1 MPAYRQPI
9 CHARYSISSRRW
21 KAALLV
27 TTAFCGFAIALP
39 APLIAQTAAQSN
51 AGQYSFN
58 IAPQSL
64 SSAMVAFQSIT
75 GMSVLADSSVP
86 QNVKSPGVAGSLTA
100 ENALA
105 QMLAGTGLSYSISA
119 NTARIINPATDSSAA
134 TVDGAIALD
143 TIDVSGGSSG
153 SAAADEPYITPGSVS
168 YVSAEQ
174 LERLP
179 ATTPGDMLRDVPGV
193 DIRGGNN
200 GAQMDV
206 SIRGQHGNNRVKVK
220 VEGSEIDSSTHQGYF
235 GQDNST
241 FVDPDLISSIT
252 VDKGPSTGPNGG
264 AIAGVVSMRT
274 LMADDVLLPGRTV
287 GIRVRG
293 TLMGNVT
300 DDVPNAGNHAFD
312 FDRPA
317 LFNFA
322 GRSGSIALAARTDT
336 IEIVAAATEREHGN
350 YFAGKNG
357 AANYGATATQVY
369 SRSAAGAEVLNTS
382 QDSRS
387 QLLKAT
393 VRPWEGH
400 SVEAGYLRSANDFGW
415 IYPISANGLAQAPL
429 NWIQSE
435 RMWGRY
441 NWNPAENDLVNFHA
455 NVWKAQLERTD
466 QRFTTSKDAPG
477 IVESWGTE
485 VWNESRLDSVAGLFI
500 ATYGG
505 EYSLEEA
512 DLEGGLRNNHASRE
526 VASTYAN
533 LKWKPLDWLTL
544 DGGVRY
550 TTFETWGGY
559 QQGATFVEQGQ
570 DGSGITPSA
579 GVTLEFLEGLQLFG
593 KYTEGYRPPSI
604 RETVPQAYSGY
615 AVNPTLRPE
624 QSRNFELGANLLT
637 RDVLRAD
644 DALKLKLAY
653 FNNRYEDYITI
664 ITPYDPDYYYHN
676 IPGAKID
683 GIELSGSYSNGT
695 LFAEANFN
703 YYTTFEYCY
712 PPHPWIVGPSIN
724 TGCTQY
730 LGGGGLVYSISA
742 PPKYSGSLTVGTKML
757 EDKLTVGATT
767 RFFSK
772 SVVPWQLPNGNFVF
786 DAPMW
791 RPDAI
796 VDLFS
801 SYKFSEHFEVSASI
815 ENVFDRYYVDPMS
828 IAKQPAPGRTM
839 RIGGTLRFDDQGGY
853 GFDEIS
859 VPVMTTRSTGH
870 DWSGAFAGLEGGY
883 LATSASA
890 EGDFTGTIR
899 TGSNAANYV
908 WNPYRSNLQ
917 TAHEA
922 GNLSRG
928 LFAGYNFQ
936 LNSPVVF
943 GVDANAGY
951 VAATDVSVG
960 RFTTPAAT
968 PAITRTLTTTVT
980 SNVDWQAGVRGRV
993 GVAFDRML
1001 PYIAG
1006 GLAVAQFNY
1015 NYASFSLNQTAST
1028 ITLPNVTNFQG
1039 TYIGWTLGAGV
1050 EHAMTDHMLF
1060 RAEYRHNDFGKKTF
1074 DTPAGAHKVD
1084 LTSDE
1089 WKLGVAYK
1097 F

>member
-1 MPAYRQPI
+1 M
-9 CHARYSISSRRW
+9 YSSS
-21 KAALLV
+21 AALRAALMV
-27 TTAFCGFAIALP
+27 TAAAAVMVPGLLYEA
-39 APLIAQTAAQSN
+39 AAQSVDTAKTYTFNVPAQKIAQGVN
-51 AGQYSFN
+51 AIGRTAGVSVVINGKVDGNLQGQAVSGAMSADQAF
-58 IAPQSL
+58 STFL
-64 SSAMVAFQSIT
+64 S
-75 GMSVLADSSVP
+75 
-86 QNVKSPGVAGSLTA
+86 
-100 ENALA
+100 
-105 QMLAGTGLSYSISA
+105 GTGLTYSFSNA
-119 NTARIINPATDSSAA
+119 NTVAIAGPGVESNDTGA

-143 TIDVSGGSSG
+143 TIDVSGGNAG
-153 SAAADEPYITPGSVS
+153 SAAADAPYQTPGSVA
-168 YVSAEQ
+168 YVSTEQ
-174 LERLP
+174 LERVP

-252 VDKGPSTGPNGG
+252 VEKGPSTGPNGG
-264 AIAGVVSMRT
+264 AIAGVVNMRT
-274 LMADDVLLPGRTV
+274 LMADDVLLPGRNI
-287 GIRVRG
+287 GIRLRG
-293 TLMGNVT
+293 TLMSNVT
-300 DDVPNAGNHAFD
+300 DDVPPAGNHPFD

-317 LFNFA
+317 LFDFA
-322 GRSGSIALAARTDT
+322 GRTGSIAVAARTDT
-336 IEIVAAATEREHGN
+336 IEVVAAATQREHGN
-350 YFAGKNG
+350 YFAGRNG
-357 AANYGATATQVY
+357 AENYGATATQVY
-369 SRSAAGAEVLNTS
+369 SRSVPGAEVLNTS

-393 VRPWEGH
+393 VRPRDGH
-400 SVEAGYLRSANDFGW
+400 SFEAGYLRSENDYGW
-415 IYPISANGLAQAPL
+415 IYPISANGLAQGPL
-429 NWIQSE
+429 NWMQSD

-441 NWNPAENDLVNFHA
+441 NWNPADNDLVNFHA
-455 NVWKAQLERTD
+455 NVWKAQLEKTD
-466 QRFTTSKDAPG
+466 QRFTTNATPG
-477 IVESWGTE
+477 IVDGWGAE
-485 VWNESRLDSVAGLFI
+485 AWNESRVDSVAGLFI

-512 DLEGGLRNNHASRE
+512 NLEGGLRDNHASRE

-533 LKWKPLDWLTL
+533 LKWKPLDWLTV

-559 QQGATFVEQGQ
+559 QLGATFVEQGQ
-570 DGSGITPSA
+570 EGSGITPSA
-579 GVTLEFLEGLQLFG
+579 GVTMEVLEGLQLFG

-624 QSRNFELGANLLT
+624 QSRNFEVGANLLT
-637 RDVLRAD
+637 RDVLRSD
-644 DALKLKLAY
+644 DALRLKLAY
-653 FNNRYEDYITI
+653 FNNRYDDYITI
-664 ITPYDPDYYYHN
+664 ITPYIPDYYYHN

-703 YYTTFEYCY
+703 YYTTYEYCY
-712 PPHPWIVGPSIN
+712 APTPWSPGN
-724 TGCTQY
+724 TLHTGCTQY
-730 LGGGGLVYSISA
+730 LGGGGLVYALSA
-742 PPKYSGSLTVGTKML
+742 PPKYSGSVTLGTKLL
-757 EDKLTVGATT
+757 EDKLTLGATT

-801 SYKFSEHFEVSASI
+801 SYRLSEHFEVSASI

-839 RIGGTLRFDDQGGY
+839 RIGGTLKFDDQGGY

-859 VPVMTTRSTGH
+859 MPAMTTPASGY

-883 LATSASA
+883 LAASASA
-890 EGDFTGTIR
+890 AGDFTGTLR
-899 TGSNAANYV
+899 TGSNQANYV
-908 WNPYRSNLQ
+908 WNPYRSSLQ

-922 GNLSRG
+922 GNLSGG

-936 LNSPVVF
+936 LNSPMMI
-943 GVDANAGY
+943 GVDANFGY
-951 VAATDVSVG
+951 GGATDVSVG
-960 RFTTPAAT
+960 RFTAPAAT
-968 PAITRTLTTTVT
+968 PPITRTLTTTVT
-980 SNVDWQAGVRGRV
+980 SGVDWQAGVRGRV

-1015 NYASFSLNQTAST
+1015 NYTSFSLNQTAST
-1028 ITLPNVTNFQG
+1028 TTLPDPTSFKD
-1039 TYIGWTLGAGV
+1039 TYFGWTLGAGI
-1050 EHAMTDHMLF
+1050 EHALTDNLLF
-1060 RAEYRHNDFGKKTF
+1060 RADYRHSDFGKKTF
-1074 DTPAGAHKVD
+1074 DTPHGAHNVD
-1084 LTSDE
+1084 LATDE

-1097 F
+1097 FGP